1 MGAKAEVQAVAVL
14 FHAVK
19 NEDAVLSTREIRR
32 SWGMYQFITPTNLI
46 SLEFTVFHFT
56 PS

>member
-32 SWGMYQFITPTNLI
+32 S
-46 SLEFTVFHFT
+46 
-56 PS
+56 